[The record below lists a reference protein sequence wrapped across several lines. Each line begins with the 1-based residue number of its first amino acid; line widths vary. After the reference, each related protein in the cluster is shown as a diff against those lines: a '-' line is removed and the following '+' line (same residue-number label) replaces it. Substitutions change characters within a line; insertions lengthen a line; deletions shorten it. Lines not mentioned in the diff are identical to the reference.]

1 MVILDDVYNGYRD
14 VLLPLA
20 CEDQLLQ
27 RAIKV
32 VATQHL
38 ALHDPHFQIAA
49 DKSRAALIS
58 QLRRDSVQSSPD
70 RIFNVSTWA
79 TLIVLLVGET
89 ITGSSECGHML
100 QTLISLAF
108 NVSQTKISGV
118 TQFLLQQTHM
128 LVWTAAE
135 GRTC

>member
-1 MVILDDVYNGYRD
+1 MQVAPVMVILDNVSNGYRD

-27 RAIKV
+27 RAICV

-38 ALHDPHFQIAA
+38 ALHNSNYQNAA
-49 DKSRAALIS
+49 DQSRAAVIS
-58 QLRRDSVQSSPD
+58 QLCRDSLQSSPD

-79 TLIVLLVGET
+79 TLIILLVGET

-100 QTLISLAF
+100 QTLISLAR
-108 NVSQTKISGV
+108 NISHATPSGL
-118 TQFLLQQTHM
+118 THFLLQQTHM
-128 LVWTAAE
+128 
-135 GRTC
+135 

>member
-1 MVILDDVYNGYRD
+1 MVILDDVANGYRD

-27 RAIKV
+27 RAICV

-38 ALHDPHFQIAA
+38 ALHNSHYQKAA
-49 DKSRAALIS
+49 DQSRAAVIS
-58 QLRRDSVQSSPD
+58 QLRRDSLQSSPD

-100 QTLISLAF
+100 QTLISLAR
-108 NVSQTKISGV
+108 NISQAAPSRV
-118 TQFLLQQTHM
+118 THFLLQQTHM
-128 LVWTAAE
+128 
-135 GRTC
+135 